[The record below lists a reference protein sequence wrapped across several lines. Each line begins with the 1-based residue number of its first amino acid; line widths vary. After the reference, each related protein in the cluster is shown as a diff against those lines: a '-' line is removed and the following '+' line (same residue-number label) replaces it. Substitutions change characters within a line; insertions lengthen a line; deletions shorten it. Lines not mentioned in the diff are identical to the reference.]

1 MTKNSHCSYCG
12 HAFAVDQPWPRSCTN
27 CGRMSFVNPLPV
39 VVMLLPVDD
48 GLLLIRRGIEPG
60 RGKWAFPGGFVNLG
74 ETWQEAG
81 AREVLEE
88 THVEIDPAEIREFQV
103 RSAPD
108 GTLLIFGLAKPR
120 AAEQLP
126 AFVATDETTERVVRR
141 ELTDMAFEL
150 HTRAGEAFFNG
161 HSL

>member
-1 MTKNSHCSYCG
+1 MAKNSHCSHCG
-12 HAFAVDQPWPRSCTN
+12 HPFAVDQPWPRTCNN
-27 CGRMSFVNPLPV
+27 CRRMSFVNPLPV
-39 VVMLLPVDD
+39 VVMLVPVDD

-60 RGKWAFPGGFVNLG
+60 KGKWAFPGGFIDLG

-81 AREVLEE
+81 AREVFEE
-88 THVEIDPAEIREFQV
+88 THLEIDPADICEFQV

-120 AAEQLP
+120 A
-126 AFVATDETTERVVRR
+126 VATLPLFTATNETTERVVRR
-141 ELTDMAFEL
+141 ELTEMAFEL